1 MGRSSALKFA
11 DITCQFPD
19 VHPVLTGLCEIA
31 HIAELNAEEMYQ
43 RKSESLQLLYVA
55 AERTYSQLRQFAERA
70 GIAAMDVDERVK
82 QYGEV
87 PALHLH
93 NGKSRYHY
101 GVLCKL
107 IDSFPV
113 YYHAVLLT
121 FRPFLVAMASSHQKQ
136 GLMWLRAAC
145 RKATDAA
152 QDSLVFIS
160 NQQNAF
166 TTCRVCF
173 LNIYDARTRS

>member
-31 HIAELNAEEMYQ
+31 HIAELNAEEMYL

-93 NGKSRYHY
+93 NGKSRES
-101 GVLCKL
+101 LRCSL
-107 IDSFPV
+107 Q
-113 YYHAVLLT
+113 
-121 FRPFLVAMASSHQKQ
+121 AS
-136 GLMWLRAAC
+136 
-145 RKATDAA
+145 
-152 QDSLVFIS
+152 
-160 NQQNAF
+160 
-166 TTCRVCF
+166 
-173 LNIYDARTRS
+173 